1 MKLDPAAAE
10 AGVRLVECD
19 IIGSTNTEALGLARA
34 GERGPLWVT
43 ARAQS
48 AGRGRRGRTWISEP
62 GNLYASLLLGDPSPS
77 ECAAELSFV
86 AAVAVHDAVAE
97 CAISLASRLTLKWP
111 NDVLING
118 KKIAGILIEGEGSAV
133 AVGTGINCVRHP
145 NETAYPASDLAAE
158 GASVPV
164 EVLFLRLSATMM
176 RRLKQWDRGA
186 GFEAIRGDWLA
197 RAAGLGGPIR
207 IALPDGER
215 SGRFETVDARGRLVL
230 RLPDG
235 AIETITA
242 GDVSAL
248 TPERT
253 RVAAAGR

>member
-19 IIGSTNTEALGLARA
+19 IIGSTNTEALGLARM
-34 GERGPLWVT
+34 GERGLLWVT

-48 AGRGRRGRTWISEP
+48 AGRGRRGRTWISDP
-62 GNLYASLLLGDPSPS
+62 GNLYASLLLGDPSPP
-77 ECAAELSFV
+77 ERAAELSFV

-111 NDVLING
+111 NDVLIDG

-133 AVGTGINCVRHP
+133 AVGIGVNCAHHP
-145 NETAYPASDLAAE
+145 NETAYAASDLAAE
-158 GASVPV
+158 GAPVPV

-176 RRLKQWDRGA
+176 RRFKQWDRSA
-186 GFEAIRGDWLA
+186 GFEAIRRDWLA
-197 RAAGLGGPIR
+197 RAAGLGGTIR

-235 AIETITA
+235 TIETITA

-253 RVAAAGR
+253 PVAAAGR